1 MVSNTDL
8 RLIWDVVL
16 VLWASLVAQ
25 TVKNLPEMQET
36 SVWSLG
42 WEDSP
47 GEQTGYPLQ
56 YSGLENSMDCIVQR
70 VAKSQ
75 KQLSNFHSHF
85 TSSVILRKG
94 LYRITMMAFFITFKN
109 PPVKPSGARI
119 FLVGNFLIKSLIY
132 FIDMPIKVIYFLL
145 NELITPLALLSFLIW

>member
-1 MVSNTDL
+1 MVQ
-8 RLIWDVVL
+8 
-16 VLWASLVAQ
+16 A
-25 TVKNLPEMQET
+25 VKNLPEMQET
-36 SVWSLG
+36 WVRSLG

-56 YSGLENSMDCIVQR
+56 STGLENSMDCIVHG

-75 KQLSNFHSHF
+75 TRLSNFHSHF
-85 TSSVILRKG
+85 TSSLILRKS
-94 LYRITMMAFFITFKN
+94 LCRINMMAFFITFKN

-145 NELITPLALLSFLIW
+145 NELITLLTPLSFLI

>member
-1 MVSNTDL
+1 MVQ
-8 RLIWDVVL
+8 
-16 VLWASLVAQ
+16 A
-25 TVKNLPEMQET
+25 VKNLPEMQET
-36 SVWSLG
+36 WVRSLG

-56 YSGLENSMDCIVQR
+56 STGLENSMDCIVHG

-75 KQLSNFHSHF
+75 TLLSNFHTHC
-85 TSSVILRKG
+85 TSALILRKS
-94 LYRITMMAFFITFKN
+94 LCRINMMAFFIAFKN

-132 FIDMPIKVIYFLL
+132 VIDMPIKVIYFLL
-145 NELITPLALLSFLIW
+145 NELITLLTPLSFLI